1 MFSSFDIVPYVSVG
15 PLRLGMTR
23 AELHS
28 ILGKPDTTKKSKF
41 GPKVVD
47 RWRAEDLTVTL
58 SSETGSVEEI
68 GFGSAQ
74 RLAQVNGIRLFAQDG
89 PHAYRDLCLAD
100 GGARHDVG
108 FTVLF
113 KLGVTLSGF
122 DVTAQD
128 DRTVTVFAKGVWD
141 ENDQRLKPAAV

>member
-28 ILGKPDTTKKSKF
+28 ILGRPASTKKSRF
-41 GPKVVD
+41 GPKVTD
-47 RWRAEDLTVTL
+47 RWRTEDLTVTI

-74 RLAQVNGIRLFAQDG
+74 RLAQVNGVRLFAQDG
-89 PHAYRDLCLAD
+89 PLVYRDLCLAD
-100 GGARHDVG
+100 GAARHDVG

-113 KLGVTLSGF
+113 RFGVTLSGF
-122 DVTAQD
+122 GVASQD
-128 DRTVTVFAKGVWD
+128 DRAVTVFSKGVWD
-141 ENDQRLKPAAV
+141 ENDPQLKPVVV